1 MSRMMA
7 IIGSY
12 CEPNKVSIRLICGI
26 ALLARDTK
34 SARLSMTVDWIWQH
48 DEWPNF
54 CWQDRQL
61 LPRLRL
67 AHRNLG
73 LLQGLH
79 LSAHSTTLA
88 HQTHALDTLLVNI
101 VASSAIENQQLNA
114 QSLRASLA
122 CRLGIL
128 EQSPYPTSVRSEGL
142 AAMIVD
148 AINSDEQLTL
158 ERLLQW
164 HRWLFPADD
173 RRLHQ
178 IRIGQLRGDEP
189 MHVITG
195 ARDRLIVHFEA
206 PPREGLEQELATFID
221 WFNTSFDDPCLDPL
235 LRAAICHLWFVTLH
249 PFDDGNGRITRALT
263 DLALSQADNQSIS
276 LYAMPT
282 VIFERRADYYRALE
296 QAQRGG
302 LDVTAWLVW
311 FLDTLNIT
319 LEQAQQSCT
328 HALAR
333 NRFWLLHAS
342 DQLCPEQVMILNHLL
357 DGYTQ
362 DGLPYIS
369 ASQYQ
374 KIAQVSKST
383 ATRHLTDLLEKKC
396 LEKEPGGGGRNTRYR
411 LKLTHD
417 RSGNSK

>member
-1 MSRMMA
+1 
-7 IIGSY
+7 
-12 CEPNKVSIRLICGI
+12 
-26 ALLARDTK
+26 
-34 SARLSMTVDWIWQH
+34 MTVDWIWQH
-48 DEWPNF
+48 EDWPHF
-54 CWQDRQL
+54 CWQERLL

-88 HQTHALDTLLVNI
+88 HQTHALDTLLANI

-122 CRLGIL
+122 CRLGIV

-148 AINSDEQLTL
+148 AISSDEQLTL

-173 RRLHQ
+173 RRSHQ
-178 IRIGQLRGDEP
+178 IRVGQLRGDEP
-189 MHVITG
+189 MQVISG

-206 PPREGLEQELATFID
+206 PPREGLGQALATFID

-235 LRAAICHLWFVTLH
+235 LRAAICQLWFVTLH
-249 PFDDGNGRITRALT
+249 PFDDGNGRISRALT

-276 LYAMPT
+276 LYAIST

-296 QAQRGG
+296 QTQRGG
-302 LDVTAWLVW
+302 LDITPWLVW
-311 FLDTLNIT
+311 FLDTLNVT

-328 HALAR
+328 QTLAR
-333 NRFWLLHAS
+333 QRFWQQHAN
-342 DQLCPEQVMILNHLL
+342 DQLCPEQVMILNYLIGSDDDRCL
-357 DGYTQ
+357 Q
-362 DGLPYIS
+362 SIS

-374 KIAQVSKST
+374 IIAQVSKST
-383 ATRHLTDLLEKKC
+383 ATRHLTDLLEKNC
-396 LEKEPGGGGRNTRYR
+396 LEKEPGGGRNTRYR
-411 LKLTHD
+411 LKLTPEM
-417 RSGNSK
+417 

>member
-1 MSRMMA
+1 MRA

-12 CEPNKVSIRLICGI
+12 REPNVVSIRLIVGI
-26 ALLARDTK
+26 TLLARDTK

-48 DEWPNF
+48 ENWPHF
-54 CWQDRQL
+54 CWQDKQL
-61 LPRLRL
+61 LPSLRL

-88 HQTHALDTLLVNI
+88 HQTHALDTLLANI

-122 CRLGIL
+122 CRLGIV
-128 EQSPYPTSVRSEGL
+128 EQSHYPTSVRSEGL

-148 AINSDEQLTL
+148 AISSDEQLTL

-173 RRLHQ
+173 RRSHQ
-178 IRIGQLRGDEP
+178 IRVGQLRGDEP
-189 MHVITG
+189 MQVISG

-206 PPREGLEQELATFID
+206 PPREGLGQALATFID

-235 LRAAICHLWFVTLH
+235 LRAAICQLWFVTLH
-249 PFDDGNGRITRALT
+249 PFDDGNGRISRALT

-276 LYAMPT
+276 LYAIST

-296 QAQRGG
+296 QTQRGG
-302 LDVTAWLVW
+302 LDITPWLVW
-311 FLDTLNIT
+311 FLDTLNVT

-328 HALAR
+328 QTLAR
-333 NRFWLLHAS
+333 QRFWQQHAN
-342 DQLCPEQVMILNHLL
+342 DQLCPEQVMILNYLIGSDDDRCL
-357 DGYTQ
+357 Q
-362 DGLPYIS
+362 SIS

-374 KIAQVSKST
+374 IIAQVSKST
-383 ATRHLTDLLEKKC
+383 ATRHLTDLLEKNC
-396 LEKEPGGGGRNTRYR
+396 LEKEPGGGRNTRYR
-411 LKLTHD
+411 LKLTPE
-417 RSGNSK
+417 K

>member
-1 MSRMMA
+1 MRA

-12 CEPNKVSIRLICGI
+12 REPNVVSIRLIVGI
-26 ALLARDTK
+26 TLLARDTK

-48 DEWPNF
+48 ENWPHF
-54 CWQDRQL
+54 CWQDKQL

-88 HQTHALDTLLVNI
+88 HQTHALDTLLANI

-122 CRLGIL
+122 CRLGIV
-128 EQSPYPTSVRSEGL
+128 EQSHYPTSVRSEGL

-148 AINSDEQLTL
+148 AISSDEQLTL

-164 HRWLFPADD
+164 HRWLFPVDD
-173 RRLHQ
+173 RRSHQ
-178 IRIGQLRGDEP
+178 IRVGQLRGDEP
-189 MHVITG
+189 MQVISG

-206 PPREGLEQELATFID
+206 PPREGLGQALATFID

-235 LRAAICHLWFVTLH
+235 LRAAICQLWFVTLH

-276 LYAMPT
+276 LYAMST
-282 VIFERRADYYRALE
+282 VIFEHRADYYRALE
-296 QAQRGG
+296 QTQRGG

-311 FLDTLNIT
+311 FLDTLNVT

-328 HALAR
+328 QTLAR
-333 NRFWLLHAS
+333 QRFWQQHAN
-342 DQLCPEQVMILNHLL
+342 DQLCPEQVMILNYLIGSDDDRCL
-357 DGYTQ
+357 Q
-362 DGLPYIS
+362 SIS

-374 KIAQVSKST
+374 IIAQVSKST
-383 ATRHLTDLLEKKC
+383 ATRHLTDLLEKNC
-396 LEKEPGGGGRNTRYR
+396 LEKEPGGGRNTRYR
-411 LKLTHD
+411 LKLTPE
-417 RSGNSK
+417 K

>member
-1 MSRMMA
+1 MRA

-12 CEPNKVSIRLICGI
+12 HEPNKVSVRLIFGI

-48 DEWPNF
+48 EDWPHF
-54 CWQDRQL
+54 CWQDKQL
-61 LPRLRL
+61 LPRLRQV
-67 AHRNLG
+67 HRNLG

-79 LSAHSTTLA
+79 LSAHNTTLA
-88 HQTHALDTLLVNI
+88 HQIHALDTLLANV
-101 VASSAIENQQLNA
+101 VASSAIENQQLNS

-122 CRLGIL
+122 CRLGIV

-148 AINSDEQLTL
+148 AISSDEQLTL

-173 RRLHQ
+173 RRSHQ
-178 IRIGQLRGDEP
+178 IRVGQLRGDEP
-189 MHVITG
+189 MQVVSG

-206 PPREGLEQELATFID
+206 PPREGLEQELATFIE
-221 WFNTSFDDPCLDPL
+221 WFRTSLDDPCRDPV
-235 LRAAICHLWFVTLH
+235 LRAAICHLWLVTLH

-276 LYAMPT
+276 LYAMST
-282 VIFERRADYYRALE
+282 VIFEHRADYYRALE

-302 LDVTAWLVW
+302 LDVTTWLVW
-311 FLDTLNIT
+311 FLDTLNTT

-328 HALAR
+328 QTLAR
-333 NRFWLLHAS
+333 QRFWQQHAS
-342 DQLCPEQVMILNHLL
+342 DQLFTEQIQILNHLL

-383 ATRHLTDLLEKKC
+383 ATRHLTDLLEKNC
-396 LEKEPGGGGRNTRYR
+396 LEKEPGGGRNTRYR

-417 RSGNSK
+417 RSDNSK

>member
-1 MSRMMA
+1 MTA

-12 CEPNKVSIRLICGI
+12 REPNKVSIRLICGI
-26 ALLARDTK
+26 ALLARDTELT
-34 SARLSMTVDWIWQH
+34 RLSMTVDWIWQH
-48 DEWPNF
+48 ENWPHF

-61 LPRLRL
+61 LPKLRQV
-67 AHRNLG
+67 HRNLG

-79 LSAHSTTLA
+79 LSAHNTTLA
-88 HQTHALDTLLVNI
+88 HQTHALDTLLANV
-101 VASSAIENQQLNA
+101 VASSAIENQRLNT
-114 QSLRASLA
+114 QSVRTSLA
-122 CRLGIL
+122 RHLGIS
-128 EQSPYPTSVRSEGL
+128 EQTPYPTSDRSDGL

-148 AINSDEQLTL
+148 AIYSTDEQLTL

-178 IRIGQLRGDEP
+178 IRVGQLRGDEP
-189 MHVITG
+189 MQVISG

-206 PPREGLEQELATFID
+206 PPREGLEQELATFIE
-221 WFNTSFDDPCLDPL
+221 WFRTSLDDPCLDPL
-235 LRAAICHLWFVTLH
+235 LRAAICHIWFVTLH

-276 LYAMPT
+276 LYAMSV
-282 VIFERRADYYRALE
+282 VIFEQQADYYRTLE
-296 QAQRGG
+296 QTQRGG
-302 LDVTAWLVW
+302 LDITPWLVW
-311 FLDTLNIT
+311 FLDTLNVT
-319 LEQAQQSCT
+319 LEQTQQSCT

-362 DGLPYIS
+362 DSLPYIS

-383 ATRHLTDLLEKKC
+383 ATRHLTDLLEKNC

-411 LKLTHD
+411 LKLTNH
-417 RSGNSK
+417 

>member
-1 MSRMMA
+1 MRA

-12 CEPNKVSIRLICGI
+12 REPNVVSIRLIVGI
-26 ALLARDTK
+26 TLLARDTK

-48 DEWPNF
+48 ENWPHF
-54 CWQDRQL
+54 CWQDKQL

-79 LSAHSTTLA
+79 LSAHNTTLA
-88 HQTHALDTLLVNI
+88 HQTHALDTLLANV
-101 VASSAIENQQLNA
+101 VASSAIENQQLNS

-122 CRLGIL
+122 CRLGIV
-128 EQSPYPTSVRSEGL
+128 EQSHYPTSVRSEGL

-148 AINSDEQLTL
+148 AISSDEQLTL

-173 RRLHQ
+173 RRSHQ
-178 IRIGQLRGDEP
+178 IRVGQLRGDEP
-189 MHVITG
+189 MQVISG

-235 LRAAICHLWFVTLH
+235 LRAAICQLWFVTLH
-249 PFDDGNGRITRALT
+249 PFDDGNGRIARALT
-263 DLALSQADNQSIS
+263 DLALSQADNQSII
-276 LYAMPT
+276 LYAMST
-282 VIFERRADYYRALE
+282 VIFEHRADYYRALE
-296 QAQRGG
+296 QTQRGG
-302 LDVTAWLVW
+302 VDVTEWLVW
-311 FLDTLNIT
+311 FLDTLNVT

-328 HALAR
+328 HALGR
-333 NRFWLLHAS
+333 NRFWQLHAN

-383 ATRHLTDLLEKKC
+383 ATRHLTVSIHRNSIDTGKMRRSSLDPTFLLA
-396 LEKEPGGGGRNTRYR
+396 
-411 LKLTHD
+411 
-417 RSGNSK
+417 

>member
-1 MSRMMA
+1 MRA

-12 CEPNKVSIRLICGI
+12 REPNVVSIRLIVGI
-26 ALLARDTK
+26 ALLARDTE
-34 SARLSMTVDWIWQH
+34 STRLSMTVDWIWQH

-61 LPRLRL
+61 LPKLRQV
-67 AHRNLG
+67 HRNLG

-79 LSAHSTTLA
+79 LSAHNTTLA
-88 HQTHALDTLLVNI
+88 HQTHALDTLLANV
-101 VASSAIENQQLNA
+101 VASSAIENQQLNS

-122 CRLGIL
+122 CRLGIV

-148 AINSDEQLTL
+148 AISNDEQLTL

-173 RRLHQ
+173 RRSHQ
-178 IRIGQLRGDEP
+178 IRVGQLRGDEP
-189 MHVITG
+189 MQVISG

-235 LRAAICHLWFVTLH
+235 LRAAICQLWFVTLH
-249 PFDDGNGRITRALT
+249 PFDDGNGRIARALT
-263 DLALSQADNQSIS
+263 DLALSQADNQSII
-276 LYAMPT
+276 LYAMST
-282 VIFERRADYYRALE
+282 VIFEHRADYYRALE
-296 QAQRGG
+296 QTQRGG
-302 LDVTAWLVW
+302 VDVTEWLVW
-311 FLDTLNIT
+311 FLDTLNVT

-328 HALAR
+328 HALGR
-333 NRFWLLHAS
+333 NRFWQLHAN
-342 DQLCPEQVMILNHLL
+342 DQLCLEQVMILNHLL
-357 DGYTQ
+357 GGYTQ

-383 ATRHLTDLLEKKC
+383 ATRHLTDLLEKNC
-396 LEKEPGGGGRNTRYR
+396 LEKGASGGGRSTRYR
-411 LKLTHD
+411 LKLTNH
-417 RSGNSK
+417 

>member
-1 MSRMMA
+1 
-7 IIGSY
+7 
-12 CEPNKVSIRLICGI
+12 
-26 ALLARDTK
+26 
-34 SARLSMTVDWIWQH
+34 MTVDWIWQH
-48 DEWPNF
+48 ENWPHF
-54 CWQDRQL
+54 CWQDKQL

-88 HQTHALDTLLVNI
+88 HQTHALDTLLANI

-122 CRLGIL
+122 CRLGIV
-128 EQSPYPTSVRSEGL
+128 EQSHYPTSVRSEGL

-148 AINSDEQLTL
+148 AISSDEQLTL

-173 RRLHQ
+173 RRSHQ
-178 IRIGQLRGDEP
+178 IRVGQLRGDEP
-189 MHVITG
+189 MQVISG

-206 PPREGLEQELATFID
+206 PPREGLGQALATFID

-235 LRAAICHLWFVTLH
+235 LRAAICQLWFVTLH
-249 PFDDGNGRITRALT
+249 PFDDGNGRISRALT

-276 LYAMPT
+276 LYAIST

-296 QAQRGG
+296 QTQRGG
-302 LDVTAWLVW
+302 LDITPWLVW
-311 FLDTLNIT
+311 FLDTLNVT

-328 HALAR
+328 QTLAR
-333 NRFWLLHAS
+333 QRFWQQHAN
-342 DQLCPEQVMILNHLL
+342 DQLCPEQVMILNYLIGSDDDRCL
-357 DGYTQ
+357 Q
-362 DGLPYIS
+362 SIS

-374 KIAQVSKST
+374 IIAQVSKST
-383 ATRHLTDLLEKKC
+383 ATRHLTDLLEKNC
-396 LEKEPGGGGRNTRYR
+396 LEKEPGGGRNTRYR
-411 LKLTHD
+411 LKLTPE
-417 RSGNSK
+417 K

>member
-1 MSRMMA
+1 MRA

-12 CEPNKVSIRLICGI
+12 REPNVVSIRLIVGI
-26 ALLARDTK
+26 TLLARDTK

-48 DEWPNF
+48 ENWPHF
-54 CWQDRQL
+54 CWQDKQL

-79 LSAHSTTLA
+79 LSAHNTTLA
-88 HQTHALDTLLVNI
+88 HQTHALDTLLANV
-101 VASSAIENQQLNA
+101 VASSAIENQQLNS

-122 CRLGIL
+122 CRLGIV

-148 AINSDEQLTL
+148 AISSDEQLTL

-173 RRLHQ
+173 RRSHQ
-178 IRIGQLRGDEP
+178 IRVGQLRGDEP
-189 MHVITG
+189 MQVISG

-221 WFNTSFDDPCLDPL
+221 WFNTSFDDLCLDPL
-235 LRAAICHLWFVTLH
+235 LRAAICQLWFVTLH
-249 PFDDGNGRITRALT
+249 PFDDGNGRIARALT
-263 DLALSQADNQSIS
+263 DLALSQADNQSII
-276 LYAMPT
+276 LYAMST
-282 VIFERRADYYRALE
+282 VIFEHRADYYRALE
-296 QAQRGG
+296 QTQRGG
-302 LDVTAWLVW
+302 VDVTEWLVW
-311 FLDTLNIT
+311 FLDTLNVT

-328 HALAR
+328 HALGR
-333 NRFWLLHAS
+333 NRFWQLHAN
-342 DQLCPEQVMILNHLL
+342 DQLCLEQVMILNHLL
-357 DGYTQ
+357 GGYTQ

-383 ATRHLTDLLEKKC
+383 ATRHLTDLLEKNC
-396 LEKEPGGGGRNTRYR
+396 LEKGASGGGRSTRYR
-411 LKLTHD
+411 LKLTNH
-417 RSGNSK
+417 

>member
-1 MSRMMA
+1 MMA

-142 AAMIVD
+142 AAMIV

-333 NRFWLLHAS
+333 NRFWLLHA
-342 DQLCPEQVMILNHLL
+342 
-357 DGYTQ
+357 
-362 DGLPYIS
+362 
-369 ASQYQ
+369 
-374 KIAQVSKST
+374 
-383 ATRHLTDLLEKKC
+383 R
-396 LEKEPGGGGRNTRYR
+396 
-411 LKLTHD
+411 
-417 RSGNSK
+417 

>member
-26 ALLARDTK
+26 ALLARDTE
-34 SARLSMTVDWIWQH
+34 STRLSMTVDWIWQH
-48 DEWPNF
+48 ENWPHF
-54 CWQDRQL
+54 CWQDKQL

-88 HQTHALDTLLVNI
+88 HQTHALDTLLANI

-122 CRLGIL
+122 CRLGIV
-128 EQSPYPTSVRSEGL
+128 EQSHYPTSVRSEGL

-148 AINSDEQLTL
+148 AISSDEQLTL

-173 RRLHQ
+173 RRSHQ
-178 IRIGQLRGDEP
+178 IRVGQLRGDEP
-189 MHVITG
+189 MQVISG

-206 PPREGLEQELATFID
+206 PPREGLGQALATFID

-235 LRAAICHLWFVTLH
+235 LRAAICQLWFVTLH
-249 PFDDGNGRITRALT
+249 PFDDGNGRISRALT

-276 LYAMPT
+276 LYAIST

-296 QAQRGG
+296 QTQRGG
-302 LDVTAWLVW
+302 LDITPWLVW
-311 FLDTLNIT
+311 FLDTLNVT

-328 HALAR
+328 QTLAR
-333 NRFWLLHAS
+333 QRFWQQHAN
-342 DQLCPEQVMILNHLL
+342 DQLCPEQVMILNYLIGSDDDRCL
-357 DGYTQ
+357 Q
-362 DGLPYIS
+362 SIS

-374 KIAQVSKST
+374 IIAQVSKST
-383 ATRHLTDLLEKKC
+383 ATRHLTDLLEKNC
-396 LEKEPGGGGRNTRYR
+396 LEKEPGGGRNTRYR
-411 LKLTHD
+411 LKLTPE
-417 RSGNSK
+417 K

>member
-1 MSRMMA
+1 MRA

-12 CEPNKVSIRLICGI
+12 REPNVVSIRLIVGI

-48 DEWPNF
+48 ENWPHF
-54 CWQDRQL
+54 CWQDKQL

-88 HQTHALDTLLVNI
+88 HQTHALDTLLANI

-122 CRLGIL
+122 CRLGIV
-128 EQSPYPTSVRSEGL
+128 EQSHYPTSVRSEGL

-148 AINSDEQLTL
+148 AISSDEQLTL

-173 RRLHQ
+173 RRSHQ
-178 IRIGQLRGDEP
+178 IRVGQLRGDEP
-189 MHVITG
+189 MQVISG

-206 PPREGLEQELATFID
+206 PPREGLGQALATFID

-235 LRAAICHLWFVTLH
+235 LRAAICQLWFVTLH
-249 PFDDGNGRITRALT
+249 PFDDGNGRISRALT

-276 LYAMPT
+276 LYAIST

-296 QAQRGG
+296 QTQRGG
-302 LDVTAWLVW
+302 LDITPWLVW
-311 FLDTLNIT
+311 FLDTLNVT

-328 HALAR
+328 QTLAR
-333 NRFWLLHAS
+333 QRFWQQHAN
-342 DQLCPEQVMILNHLL
+342 DQLCPEQVMILNYLIGSDDDRCL
-357 DGYTQ
+357 Q
-362 DGLPYIS
+362 SIS

-374 KIAQVSKST
+374 IIAQVSKST
-383 ATRHLTDLLEKKC
+383 ATRHLTDLLEKNC
-396 LEKEPGGGGRNTRYR
+396 LEKEPGGGRNTRYR
-411 LKLTHD
+411 LKLTPE
-417 RSGNSK
+417 K

>member
-1 MSRMMA
+1 MSRMRA

-12 CEPNKVSIRLICGI
+12 REPNVVSIRLIVGI
-26 ALLARDTK
+26 TLLARDTK

-48 DEWPNF
+48 ENWPHF
-54 CWQDRQL
+54 CWQDKQL

-88 HQTHALDTLLVNI
+88 HQTHALDTLLANI

-122 CRLGIL
+122 CRLGIV
-128 EQSPYPTSVRSEGL
+128 EQSHYPTSVRSEGL

-148 AINSDEQLTL
+148 AISSDEQLTL

-173 RRLHQ
+173 RRSHQ
-178 IRIGQLRGDEP
+178 IRVGQLRGDEP
-189 MHVITG
+189 MQVISG

-206 PPREGLEQELATFID
+206 PPREGLGQALATFID

-235 LRAAICHLWFVTLH
+235 LRAAICQLWFVTLH
-249 PFDDGNGRITRALT
+249 PFDDGNGRISRALT

-276 LYAMPT
+276 LYAIST

-296 QAQRGG
+296 QTQRGG
-302 LDVTAWLVW
+302 LDITPWLVW
-311 FLDTLNIT
+311 FLDTLNVT

-328 HALAR
+328 QTLAR
-333 NRFWLLHAS
+333 QRFWQQHAN
-342 DQLCPEQVMILNHLL
+342 DQLCPEQVMSLNYLIGSDDDRCL
-357 DGYTQ
+357 Q
-362 DGLPYIS
+362 SIS

-374 KIAQVSKST
+374 IIAQVSKST
-383 ATRHLTDLLEKKC
+383 ATRHLTDLLEKNC
-396 LEKEPGGGGRNTRYR
+396 LEKEPGGGRNTRYR
-411 LKLTHD
+411 LKLTPE
-417 RSGNSK
+417 K

>member
-1 MSRMMA
+1 MRA

-12 CEPNKVSIRLICGI
+12 REPNVVSIRLIVGI
-26 ALLARDTK
+26 TLLARDTK

-48 DEWPNF
+48 ENWPHF
-54 CWQDRQL
+54 CWQDKQL

-88 HQTHALDTLLVNI
+88 HQTHALDTLLANI

-122 CRLGIL
+122 CRLGIV
-128 EQSPYPTSVRSEGL
+128 EQSHYPTSVRSEGL

-148 AINSDEQLTL
+148 AISSDEQLTL

-173 RRLHQ
+173 RRSHQ
-178 IRIGQLRGDEP
+178 IRVGQLRGDEP
-189 MHVITG
+189 MQVISG

-206 PPREGLEQELATFID
+206 PPREGLGQALATFID

-235 LRAAICHLWFVTLH
+235 LRAAICQLWFVTLH
-249 PFDDGNGRITRALT
+249 PFDDGNGRISRALT

-276 LYAMPT
+276 LYAIST

-296 QAQRGG
+296 QTQRGG
-302 LDVTAWLVW
+302 LDITPWLVW
-311 FLDTLNIT
+311 FLDTLNVT

-328 HALAR
+328 QTLAR
-333 NRFWLLHAS
+333 QRFWQQHAN
-342 DQLCPEQVMILNHLL
+342 DQLCPEQVMILNYLIGSDDDRCL
-357 DGYTQ
+357 Q
-362 DGLPYIS
+362 SIS

-374 KIAQVSKST
+374 IIAQVSKST
-383 ATRHLTDLLEKKC
+383 ATRHLTDLLEKNC
-396 LEKEPGGGGRNTRYR
+396 LEKEPGGGRNTRYR
-411 LKLTHD
+411 LKLTPE
-417 RSGNSK
+417 K

>member
-1 MSRMMA
+1 
-7 IIGSY
+7 
-12 CEPNKVSIRLICGI
+12 
-26 ALLARDTK
+26 
-34 SARLSMTVDWIWQH
+34 MTVDWIWQH
-48 DEWPNF
+48 ENWPHF

-61 LPRLRL
+61 LPKLRQV
-67 AHRNLG
+67 HRNLG

-79 LSAHSTTLA
+79 LPAHNTTLA
-88 HQTHALDTLLVNI
+88 HQTHALDTLLANV
-101 VASSAIENQQLNA
+101 VASSAIENQQLNS

-122 CRLGIL
+122 CRLGIV

-148 AINSDEQLTL
+148 AISNDEQLTL

-164 HRWLFPADD
+164 HRWLFPTDD

-178 IRIGQLRGDEP
+178 IRVGQLRGDEP
-189 MHVITG
+189 MQVISG

-206 PPREGLEQELATFID
+206 PPREGLEQELATFIE
-221 WFNTSFDDPCLDPL
+221 WFRTSLDDPCLDPL

-276 LYAMPT
+276 LYAMST
-282 VIFERRADYYRALE
+282 VIFEHRTDYYSALE

-311 FLDTLNIT
+311 FLDTLNVT
-319 LEQAQQSCT
+319 LEQAQQAITCT
-328 HALAR
+328 LV
-333 NRFWLLHAS
+333 NSRFWQQHAS
-342 DQLCPEQVMILNHLL
+342 DQLFTEQIQILNHLL
-357 DGYTQ
+357 NGYTQ
-362 DGLPYIS
+362 GGLPYIS

-374 KIAQVSKST
+374 IITQVSKST
-383 ATRHLTDLLEKKC
+383 ATRHLTDLLEKNC

-411 LKLTHD
+411 LTLTHD

>member
-1 MSRMMA
+1 MRA

-12 CEPNKVSIRLICGI
+12 REPNVVSIRLIVGI

-48 DEWPNF
+48 ENWPHF

-61 LPRLRL
+61 LPKLRQV
-67 AHRNLG
+67 HRNLG

-79 LSAHSTTLA
+79 LSAHNTTLA
-88 HQTHALDTLLVNI
+88 HQTHALDTLLANV
-101 VASSAIENQQLNA
+101 VASSAIENQQLNS

-122 CRLGIL
+122 CRLGVV

-148 AINSDEQLTL
+148 AISNDEQLTL

-173 RRLHQ
+173 RRSHQ
-178 IRIGQLRGDEP
+178 IRVGQLRGDEP
-189 MHVITG
+189 MQVISG
-195 ARDRLIVHFEA
+195 ARDRLTVHFEA
-206 PPREGLEQELATFID
+206 PPREGLGQALATFID

-235 LRAAICHLWFVTLH
+235 LRAAICQLWFVTLH
-249 PFDDGNGRITRALT
+249 PFDDGNGRISRALT

-276 LYAMPT
+276 LYAIST

-296 QAQRGG
+296 QTQRGG
-302 LDVTAWLVW
+302 LDITPWLVW
-311 FLDTLNIT
+311 FLDTLNVT

-328 HALAR
+328 QTLAR
-333 NRFWLLHAS
+333 QRFWQQHAN
-342 DQLCPEQVMILNHLL
+342 DQLCPEQVMILNYLIGSDDDRCL
-357 DGYTQ
+357 Q
-362 DGLPYIS
+362 SIS

-374 KIAQVSKST
+374 IIAQVSKST
-383 ATRHLTDLLEKKC
+383 ATRHLTDLLEKNC
-396 LEKEPGGGGRNTRYR
+396 LDKEPGGGRNTRYR
-411 LKLTHD
+411 LKLTPE
-417 RSGNSK
+417 K

>member
-1 MSRMMA
+1 MSRMRA

-12 CEPNKVSIRLICGI
+12 CEPNVVSIRLIFGI
-26 ALLARDTK
+26 ALLARDTELT
-34 SARLSMTVDWIWQH
+34 RLSMTVDWIWQH
-48 DEWPNF
+48 DEWPHF

-79 LSAHSTTLA
+79 FSAHSTTLA
-88 HQTHALDTLLVNI
+88 HQTHALDTLLANI

-122 CRLGIL
+122 CRLGIV
-128 EQSPYPTSVRSEGL
+128 EQSHYPTSVRSEGL

-148 AINSDEQLTL
+148 AISSDEQLTL

-173 RRLHQ
+173 RRSHQ
-178 IRIGQLRGDEP
+178 IRVGQLRGDEP
-189 MHVITG
+189 MQVISG

-206 PPREGLEQELATFID
+206 PPREGLGQALATFID
-221 WFNTSFDDPCLDPL
+221 WFNTSFDDPCLYPL
-235 LRAAICHLWFVTLH
+235 LRAAICQLWFVTLH
-249 PFDDGNGRITRALT
+249 PFDDGNGRISRALT

-276 LYAMPT
+276 LYAIST

-296 QAQRGG
+296 QTQRGG
-302 LDVTAWLVW
+302 LDITPWLVW
-311 FLDTLNIT
+311 FLDTLNVT

-328 HALAR
+328 QTLAR
-333 NRFWLLHAS
+333 QRFWQQHAN
-342 DQLCPEQVMILNHLL
+342 DQLCPEQVMILNYLIGSDDDRCL
-357 DGYTQ
+357 Q
-362 DGLPYIS
+362 SIS

-374 KIAQVSKST
+374 IIAQVSKST
-383 ATRHLTDLLEKKC
+383 ATRHLTDLLEKNC
-396 LEKEPGGGGRNTRYR
+396 LEKEPGGGRNTRYR
-411 LKLTHD
+411 LKLTPE
-417 RSGNSK
+417 K

>member
-1 MSRMMA
+1 MSRMRA

-12 CEPNKVSIRLICGI
+12 REPNVVSIRLIVGI
-26 ALLARDTK
+26 TLLARDTK

-48 DEWPNF
+48 ENWPHF
-54 CWQDRQL
+54 CWQDKQL

-88 HQTHALDTLLVNI
+88 HQTHALDTLLANI

-122 CRLGIL
+122 CRLGIV
-128 EQSPYPTSVRSEGL
+128 EQSHYPTSVRSEGL

-148 AINSDEQLTL
+148 AISSDEQLTL

-173 RRLHQ
+173 RRSHQ
-178 IRIGQLRGDEP
+178 IRVGQLRGDEP
-189 MHVITG
+189 MQVISG

-206 PPREGLEQELATFID
+206 PPREGLGQALATFID

-235 LRAAICHLWFVTLH
+235 LRAAICQLWFVTLH
-249 PFDDGNGRITRALT
+249 PFDDGNGRISRALT

-276 LYAMPT
+276 LYAIST

-296 QAQRGG
+296 QTQRGG
-302 LDVTAWLVW
+302 LDITPWLVW
-311 FLDTLNIT
+311 FLDTLNVT

-328 HALAR
+328 QTLAR
-333 NRFWLLHAS
+333 QRFWQQHAN
-342 DQLCPEQVMILNHLL
+342 DQLCPEQVMILNYLIGSDHV
-357 DGYTQ
+357 Q
-362 DGLPYIS
+362 DL
-369 ASQYQ
+369 
-374 KIAQVSKST
+374 
-383 ATRHLTDLLEKKC
+383 
-396 LEKEPGGGGRNTRYR
+396 
-411 LKLTHD
+411 
-417 RSGNSK
+417 

>member
-1 MSRMMA
+1 
-7 IIGSY
+7 
-12 CEPNKVSIRLICGI
+12 
-26 ALLARDTK
+26 
-34 SARLSMTVDWIWQH
+34 MTVDWIWQH
-48 DEWPNF
+48 ENWPHF
-54 CWQDRQL
+54 CWQDKQL

-88 HQTHALDTLLVNI
+88 HQTHALDTLLANI

-122 CRLGIL
+122 CRLGIV
-128 EQSPYPTSVRSEGL
+128 EQSHYPTSVRSEGL

-148 AINSDEQLTL
+148 AISSDEQLTL

-173 RRLHQ
+173 RRSHQ
-178 IRIGQLRGDEP
+178 IRVGQLRGDEP
-189 MHVITG
+189 MQVISG

-206 PPREGLEQELATFID
+206 PPREGLGQALATFID

-235 LRAAICHLWFVTLH
+235 LRAAICQLWFVTLH
-249 PFDDGNGRITRALT
+249 PFDDGNGRISRALT

-276 LYAMPT
+276 LYAIST

-296 QAQRGG
+296 QTQRGG
-302 LDVTAWLVW
+302 LDITPWLVW
-311 FLDTLNIT
+311 FLDTLNVT

-328 HALAR
+328 QTLAR
-333 NRFWLLHAS
+333 QRFWQQHAN
-342 DQLCPEQVMILNHLL
+342 DQLCPEQVMSLNYLIGSDDDRCL
-357 DGYTQ
+357 Q
-362 DGLPYIS
+362 SIS

-374 KIAQVSKST
+374 IIAQVSKST
-383 ATRHLTDLLEKKC
+383 ATRHLTDLLEKNC
-396 LEKEPGGGGRNTRYR
+396 LEKEPGGGRNTRYR
-411 LKLTHD
+411 LKLTPE
-417 RSGNSK
+417 K

>member
-1 MSRMMA
+1 MSRMRA

-12 CEPNKVSIRLICGI
+12 REPNVVSIRLIVGI
-26 ALLARDTK
+26 TLLARDTK

-48 DEWPNF
+48 ENWPHF
-54 CWQDRQL
+54 CWQDKQL

-79 LSAHSTTLA
+79 LSAHNTTLA
-88 HQTHALDTLLVNI
+88 HQTHALDTLLANV
-101 VASSAIENQQLNA
+101 VASSAIENQQLNS

-122 CRLGIL
+122 CRLGIV

-148 AINSDEQLTL
+148 AISNDEQLTL

-173 RRLHQ
+173 RRSHQ
-178 IRIGQLRGDEP
+178 IRVGQLRGDEP
-189 MHVITG
+189 MQVISG
-195 ARDRLIVHFEA
+195 ARDRLTVHFEA

-235 LRAAICHLWFVTLH
+235 LRAAICQLWFVTLH
-249 PFDDGNGRITRALT
+249 PFDDGNGRIARALT
-263 DLALSQADNQSIS
+263 DLALSQADNQSII
-276 LYAMPT
+276 LYAMST
-282 VIFERRADYYRALE
+282 VIFEHRADYYRALE
-296 QAQRGG
+296 QTQRGG
-302 LDVTAWLVW
+302 VDVTEWLVW
-311 FLDTLNIT
+311 FLDTLNVT

-328 HALAR
+328 HALGR
-333 NRFWLLHAS
+333 NRFWQLHAN
-342 DQLCPEQVMILNHLL
+342 DQLCLEQVMILNHLL
-357 DGYTQ
+357 GGYTQ

-383 ATRHLTDLLEKKC
+383 ATRHLTDLLEKNC
-396 LEKEPGGGGRNTRYR
+396 LEKGASGGGRSTRYR
-411 LKLTHD
+411 LKLTNH
-417 RSGNSK
+417 

>member
-1 MSRMMA
+1 MRA

-12 CEPNKVSIRLICGI
+12 REPNVVSIRLIVGI
-26 ALLARDTK
+26 TLLARDTK

-61 LPRLRL
+61 LPKLRQV
-67 AHRNLG
+67 HRNLG

-79 LSAHSTTLA
+79 LSAHNTTLA
-88 HQTHALDTLLVNI
+88 HQTHALDTLLANVI
-101 VASSAIENQQLNA
+101 ASSAIENQRLNT
-114 QSLRASLA
+114 QSVRTSLA
-122 CRLGIL
+122 RHLGIS
-128 EQSPYPTSVRSEGL
+128 EQTPYPTSDRSDGL

-148 AINSDEQLTL
+148 AIYSTDEQLTL

-178 IRIGQLRGDEP
+178 IRVGQLRGDEP
-189 MHVITG
+189 MQVISG

-206 PPREGLEQELATFID
+206 PPREGLEQELATFIE
-221 WFNTSFDDPCLDPL
+221 WFRTSLDDPCLDPL
-235 LRAAICHLWFVTLH
+235 LRAAICHIWFVTLH
-249 PFDDGNGRITRALT
+249 PFDDGNGRITRTLT

-276 LYAMPT
+276 LYAMST
-282 VIFERRADYYRALE
+282 VIFEHRADYYRALE
-296 QAQRGG
+296 QTQRGG
-302 LDVTAWLVW
+302 LDITPWLVW
-311 FLDTLNIT
+311 FLDTLNVT

-362 DGLPYIS
+362 DSLPYIS

-383 ATRHLTDLLEKKC
+383 ATRHLTDLLEKNC

-411 LKLTHD
+411 LKLTNH
-417 RSGNSK
+417 

>member
-1 MSRMMA
+1 MSRMRA

-12 CEPNKVSIRLICGI
+12 REPNVVSIRLIFGI

-61 LPRLRL
+61 LPKLRQV
-67 AHRNLG
+67 HRNLG

-79 LSAHSTTLA
+79 LSAHNTTLA
-88 HQTHALDTLLVNI
+88 HQTHALDTLLANVI
-101 VASSAIENQQLNA
+101 ASSAIENQRLNT
-114 QSLRASLA
+114 QSVRTSLA
-122 CRLGIL
+122 RHLGIS
-128 EQSPYPTSVRSEGL
+128 EQTPYPTSDRSDGL

-148 AINSDEQLTL
+148 AIYSTDEQLTL

-178 IRIGQLRGDEP
+178 IRVGQLRGDEP
-189 MHVITG
+189 MQVISG

-206 PPREGLEQELATFID
+206 PPREGLEQELATFIE
-221 WFNTSFDDPCLDPL
+221 WFRTSLDDPCLDPL
-235 LRAAICHLWFVTLH
+235 LRAAICHIWFVTLH

-276 LYAMPT
+276 LYAMSV
-282 VIFERRADYYRALE
+282 VIFEQQADYYRTLE
-296 QAQRGG
+296 QTQRGG
-302 LDVTAWLVW
+302 LDITPWLVW
-311 FLDTLNIT
+311 FLDTLNVT
-319 LEQAQQSCT
+319 LEQTQQSCT
-328 HALAR
+328 HALAL

-362 DGLPYIS
+362 D
-369 ASQYQ
+369 
-374 KIAQVSKST
+374 
-383 ATRHLTDLLEKKC
+383 
-396 LEKEPGGGGRNTRYR
+396 
-411 LKLTHD
+411 
-417 RSGNSK
+417 

>member
-1 MSRMMA
+1 MRA
-7 IIGSY
+7 IIDSY

-26 ALLARDTK
+26 ALLARDTE
-34 SARLSMTVDWIWQH
+34 STRLSMTVDWIWQH
-48 DEWPNF
+48 DEWPNY

-88 HQTHALDTLLVNI
+88 HQTHALDTLLANI

-122 CRLGIL
+122 CRLGIV

-148 AINSDEQLTL
+148 AIENSSEQLTL

-164 HRWLFPADD
+164 HHWLFPADD

-178 IRIGQLRGDEP
+178 IRVGQLRGDDP
-189 MHVITG
+189 MQVISG

-206 PPREGLEQELATFID
+206 PSRKGLEEALTTFVD
-221 WFNTSFDDPCLDPL
+221 WFNGSLDEPCLDPL
-235 LRAAICHLWFVTLH
+235 LRAAICHIWFVTLH

-276 LYAMPT
+276 LYAMST
-282 VIFERRADYYRALE
+282 VIFEHRADYYRALE
-296 QAQRGG
+296 QTQRGG

-311 FLDTLNIT
+311 FLDTLNAT
-319 LEQAQQSCT
+319 MEQAQQSCT

-357 DGYTQ
+357 GSDDRCLQ
-362 DGLPYIS
+362 SIS

-374 KIAQVSKST
+374 IFAQVSKST
-383 ATRHLTDLLEKKC
+383 ATRHLTDLLEKNC
-396 LEKEPGGGGRNTRYR
+396 LEKEHGGGGRNTRYR
-411 LKLTHD
+411 LKLTNH
-417 RSGNSK
+417 

>member
-1 MSRMMA
+1 
-7 IIGSY
+7 
-12 CEPNKVSIRLICGI
+12 
-26 ALLARDTK
+26 
-34 SARLSMTVDWIWQH
+34 MTEDWIWQH
-48 DEWPNF
+48 EDWPHF
-54 CWQDRQL
+54 CWQERLL

-79 LSAHSTTLA
+79 LSAHSTTQA
-88 HQTHALDTLLVNI
+88 HQTHALDTLLANVI
-101 VASSAIENQQLNA
+101 ASSAIENQRLNT
-114 QSLRASLA
+114 QSVRTSLA
-122 CRLGIL
+122 RHLGIS
-128 EQSPYPTSVRSEGL
+128 EQTPYPTSDRSDGL

-148 AINSDEQLTL
+148 AIYNTDEQLTL

-178 IRIGQLRGDEP
+178 IRVGQLRGDEP
-189 MHVITG
+189 MQVISG
-195 ARDRLIVHFEA
+195 ARDRRTVHFEA
-206 PPREGLEQELATFID
+206 PPRGGIEQELATFID
-221 WFNTSFDDPCLDPL
+221 WFRTSLDDPCLDPL
-235 LRAAICHLWFVTLH
+235 LRAAISHIWFVTLH

-276 LYAMPT
+276 LYAMSV
-282 VIFERRADYYRALE
+282 VIFEQQADYYRALE
-296 QAQRGG
+296 QTQRGDV
-302 LDVTAWLVW
+302 DVTEWLVW
-311 FLDTLNIT
+311 FLDTLNVT

-357 DGYTQ
+357 GSDDRCLQ
-362 DGLPYIS
+362 SIS

-374 KIAQVSKST
+374 IFAQVSKST
-383 ATRHLTDLLEKKC
+383 ATRHLTDLLEKNC

-411 LKLTHD
+411 LKLTNH
-417 RSGNSK
+417 

>member
-1 MSRMMA
+1 MRA

-12 CEPNKVSIRLICGI
+12 HEPNKVSVRLIFGI

-48 DEWPNF
+48 EDWPHF
-54 CWQDRQL
+54 CWQDKQL
-61 LPRLRL
+61 LPRLRQV
-67 AHRNLG
+67 HRNLG

-79 LSAHSTTLA
+79 LSAHNTTLA
-88 HQTHALDTLLVNI
+88 HQIHALDTLLANV
-101 VASSAIENQQLNA
+101 VASSAIENQQLNS

-122 CRLGIL
+122 CRLGIV
-128 EQSPYPTSVRSEGL
+128 EQSAYPTSVRSEGL

-148 AINSDEQLTL
+148 AINSDQQLTL

-173 RRLHQ
+173 RRSHQ
-178 IRIGQLRGDEP
+178 IRVGLLRGDEP
-189 MHVITG
+189 MQVVSG

-206 PPREGLEQELATFID
+206 PPREGLEQELATFIE
-221 WFNTSFDDPCLDPL
+221 WFRTSLDDPCLDPV
-235 LRAAICHLWFVTLH
+235 LRAAICHLWLVTLH

-276 LYAMPT
+276 LYAMST
-282 VIFERRADYYRALE
+282 VIFEHRADYYRALE

-302 LDVTAWLVW
+302 LDVTTWLVW
-311 FLDTLNIT
+311 FLDTLNTT

-328 HALAR
+328 QTLAR
-333 NRFWLLHAS
+333 QRFWQQHAS
-342 DQLCPEQVMILNHLL
+342 DQLFTEQIQILNHLL

-383 ATRHLTDLLEKKC
+383 ATRHLTDLLEKNC
-396 LEKEPGGGGRNTRYR
+396 LEKEPGGGRNTRYR

-417 RSGNSK
+417 RSDNSK